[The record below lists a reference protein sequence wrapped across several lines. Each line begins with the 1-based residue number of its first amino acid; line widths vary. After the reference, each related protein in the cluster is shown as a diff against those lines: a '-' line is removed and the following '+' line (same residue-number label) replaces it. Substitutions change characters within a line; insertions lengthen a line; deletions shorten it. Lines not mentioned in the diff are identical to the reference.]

1 MFDLFLIIA
10 SFLLVVTLGASIL
23 YYRRLKN
30 VSEEYE
36 KARGLIEDIVVS
48 FNKQLERAEN
58 KLATYIH
65 KTDALAVRNEKVLEK
80 LDAHEKQINELKTA
94 TQEFREKRESFV
106 EIEELRK
113 ELINIKDRQETLS
126 QKISEIEKFQTQ
138 LPLMAETKIDAA
150 IPLRREKVLA
160 PLTDTELA
168 VLEMLANEGDKT
180 APEIKEKIGLT
191 REHTARLMKKLYER
205 GYVERNSNKIP
216 YTYRVKAELTGL
228 LKKAEAKA

>member
-1 MFDLFLIIA
+1 
-10 SFLLVVTLGASIL
+10 L

-48 FNKQLERAEN
+48 FNKQLERDEN

-65 KTDALAVRNEKVLEK
+65 KTDALAVRNEKVLER
-80 LDAHEKQINELKTA
+80 LDTHENLINELKTA
-94 TQEFREKRESFV
+94 TQEFRGKRESFV

-113 ELINIKDRQETLS
+113 ELINIKDRQEALS

-138 LPLMAETKIDAA
+138 LPLMTETKIDAA

-160 PLTDTELA
+160 PLTETELA